1 MDSEEAKKK
10 KKKKKDK
17 RDQGHLSKIIVKN
30 ILTNSAQLHTSW
42 Y

>member
-1 MDSEEAKKK
+1 MDSEEAKK